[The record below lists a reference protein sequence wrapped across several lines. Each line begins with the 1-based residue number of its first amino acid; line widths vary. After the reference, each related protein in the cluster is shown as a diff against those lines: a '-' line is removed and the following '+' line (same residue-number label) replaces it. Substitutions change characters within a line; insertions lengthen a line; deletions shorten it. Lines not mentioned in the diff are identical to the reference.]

1 MGDLFLFFPESQK
14 RAEILEY
21 CAKRLETRFLVLDE
35 PASGL
40 LTVELKNRDLEFEAT
55 HLKLL
60 KPVNQTA
67 LDGEDNRQE
76 FDVYTRDVFKD
87 VNSDTFFLPCER
99 AHIAQLVLLSF
110 TIDDE
115 FRKLI
120 SGMETK
126 HKFHEETPLVSA
138 LQRLELLENY
148 APLHTDSKKKTV
160 FPKFQLIPN
169 TQAVRNYYGEEVA
182 FYFAWM
188 NHFTLWL
195 VFPAVV
201 GLAYYLYTQ
210 KTEISVDNNPYVPFF
225 SFGMVIWATLF
236 NKFWRR
242 ESNRW
247 AQKWGTLNEEDVDEI
262 RPEFTGTMRKSPITG
277 LMERYSPDWLRY
289 CKYFGSA
296 LVTSVMLFIAFSVM
310 VCSLNLQGYIH
321 NNGMFHVP
329 ALAKFSA
336 PGEIFDPVN
345 GDFLPCLVPT
355 IVHSLAIMV
364 LNQYIYRRIAVGL
377 TDWENHRTES
387 SFENSLILKRFL
399 FEAFDCYISLF
410 YLAFY
415 ELDVMKVIWVGG
427 ERWLRRLVRVN
438 RGKRLVRTE
447 LVALY
452 TADCIRRLLTETVI
466 PLLLQLLSARGERD
480 NMKRLKDKYGEKESV
495 TQAAQ
500 GAAGEL
506 EEALGGAGELEEALG
521 GAGELEEALEGA
533 GELEE
538 ALGGAGELEEALE
551 GTALEDSKK
560 DKYEQF
566 DDFLEMVIEFGYVT
580 MFASAFPLGAALSL
594 VYNVVEMK
602 SDAIKLSWACQRPPS
617 MRAANIGTWQTVL
630 STMTVLAAITN
641 VMIFGF
647 GSDQMMEWLPGW
659 YTDLGGKRELAEGMG
674 RFVVG
679 GVFVIEHVVLMVVMF
694 LHYAIPDMPS
704 DVQVEV
710 ARRAY
715 EDHKAFLKA
724 KKQERLRL
732 SGKLKVEEPVAA
744 MAQ

>member
-415 ELDVMKVIWVGG
+415 ELDVMKV
-427 ERWLRRLVRVN
+427 
-438 RGKRLVRTE
+438 RTE

-495 TQAAQ
+495 TQ
-500 GAAGEL
+500 
-506 EEALGGAGELEEALG
+506 
-521 GAGELEEALEGA
+521 
-533 GELEE
+533 
-538 ALGGAGELEEALE
+538 
-551 GTALEDSKK
+551 ALEDSKK